1 MGSRGGRRDA
11 TPRSRQAVGPGR
23 TYHLRLTGAFAL
35 RSGDE
40 PIPLPI
46 SSQRLIA
53 YLALCDGGTQRSHV
67 AGTFWPDLGQDRA
80 MANLRSV
87 IWRIRG
93 SGHDLIAA
101 DDGQLSLQR
110 NVVVDTRELRR
121 TAFEILE
128 SGDGGDPTGLDALVR
143 GDEILPDWSDE
154 WVLVD
159 RERYHQLR
167 LHALER
173 LCGLLAATGR
183 FGLAVEAC
191 LAALAAE
198 PLRESVQRQ
207 LIEVYLSEGNRAD
220 ALRQFTSYQR
230 VIREEVGVEPSREI
244 ADLVSPLTVAR
255 APGTD
260 AGREPTNRPSAL
272 VRRR

>member
-1 MGSRGGRRDA
+1 
-11 TPRSRQAVGPGR
+11 
-23 TYHLRLTGAFAL
+23 
-35 RSGDE
+35 
-40 PIPLPI
+40 
-46 SSQRLIA
+46 
-53 YLALCDGGTQRSHV
+53 
-67 AGTFWPDLGQDRA
+67 

-87 IWRIRG
+87 IWRVRG
-93 SGHDLIAA
+93 SGHDIVAG
-101 DDGQLSLQR
+101 DDGQLSLRR

-121 TAFEILE
+121 TAFGILE
-128 SGDGGDPTGLDALVR
+128 AGDTADPVGFEALVR
-143 GDEILPDWSDE
+143 ADEILPDWSDE

-173 LCGLLAATGR
+173 LCGQLAASGR

-198 PLRESVQRQ
+198 PLRESAQRQ

-220 ALRQFTSYQR
+220 ALRQYTSYQR

-244 ADLVSPLTVAR
+244 SDLVSRLTVAR
-255 APGTD
+255 GART
-260 AGREPTNRPSAL
+260 
-272 VRRR
+272 

>member
-1 MGSRGGRRDA
+1 VGSRGGRRDA
-11 TPRSRQAVGPGR
+11 APISRAQAVGPGR
-23 TYHLRLTGAFAL
+23 PYHLRLTGAFEL
-35 RSGDE
+35 RCADE
-40 PIPLPI
+40 PVSLPI

-53 YLALCDGGTQRSHV
+53 YLALCDGPTQRSHV
-67 AGTFWPDLGQDRA
+67 AGTFWPDVGEDRA

-87 IWRIRG
+87 IWRVRG
-93 SGHDLIAA
+93 SGHDLIAG
-101 DDGQLSLQR
+101 DDGQLSLHR

-121 TAFEILE
+121 TAYEILE

-143 GDEILPDWSDE
+143 SDEILPDWSDE

-173 LCGLLAATGR
+173 LCSQLAATGR

-198 PLRESVQRQ
+198 PLRESAQRQ
-207 LIEVYLSEGNRAD
+207 LIEVYLSEGNRAA

-244 ADLVSPLTVAR
+244 AELVSPLTVAR
-255 APGTD
+255 RARD
-260 AGREPTNRPSAL
+260 
-272 VRRR
+272 

>member
-11 TPRSRQAVGPGR
+11 APVSRAQAVGPGR

-35 RSGDE
+35 RYGDV
-40 PIPLPI
+40 PIPLPM

-53 YLALCDGGTQRSHV
+53 YLALCDGPTQRSHV
-67 AGTFWPDLGQDRA
+67 AGTFWPDVGEDRA

-87 IWRIRG
+87 IWRVRA
-93 SGHDLIAA
+93 SRHELIGAE
-101 DDGQLSLQR
+101 DGQLSLHR
-110 NVVVDTRELRR
+110 NVVVDARELRR
-121 TAFEILE
+121 TAYAILE
-128 SGDGGDPTGLDALVR
+128 SGDGGDPMWLDALVR
-143 GDEILPDWSDE
+143 SDEILPDWSDE

-173 LCGLLAATGR
+173 LCGQLAASGR

-191 LAALAAE
+191 LAVLAAE
-198 PLRESVQRQ
+198 PLRESAQRQ

-244 ADLVSPLTVAR
+244 AELVSPLTVAR
-255 APGTD
+255 P
-260 AGREPTNRPSAL
+260 
-272 VRRR
+272 VRD

>member
-1 MGSRGGRRDA
+1 MRSRGGRRDA
-11 TPRSRQAVGPGR
+11 TPTSRQAVGPGP

-35 RSGDE
+35 RRGDE
-40 PIPLPI
+40 PISLPI
-46 SSQRLIA
+46 SSQRLVA
-53 YLALCDGGTQRSHV
+53 YLALSESPTQRSHV
-67 AGTFWPDLGQDRA
+67 AGTFWPDVREVRA

-87 IWRIRG
+87 IWRVRG

-101 DDGQLSLQR
+101 DDGQLSLRR
-110 NVVVDTRELRR
+110 NVIVDTHELRR
-121 TAFEILE
+121 IAFAILE
-128 SGDGGDPTGLDALVR
+128 SVDGGYPTGFEGLVR
-143 GDEILPDWSDE
+143 ADEILPDWSDE

-173 LCGLLAATGR
+173 LCGQLAATGR

-220 ALRQFTSYQR
+220 ALRQYTTYQR

-244 ADLVSPLTVAR
+244 TDLVSRLTVAR
-255 APGTD
+255 GART
-260 AGREPTNRPSAL
+260 
-272 VRRR
+272 

>member
-1 MGSRGGRRDA
+1 
-11 TPRSRQAVGPGR
+11 
-23 TYHLRLTGAFAL
+23 
-35 RSGDE
+35 
-40 PIPLPI
+40 
-46 SSQRLIA
+46 
-53 YLALCDGGTQRSHV
+53 
-67 AGTFWPDLGQDRA
+67 

-87 IWRIRG
+87 IWRVRG

-101 DDGQLSLQR
+101 DDGQLSLRR
-110 NVVVDTRELRR
+110 NVIVDTHELRR
-121 TAFEILE
+121 IAFAILE
-128 SGDGGDPTGLDALVR
+128 SVDGGYPTGFEGLVR
-143 GDEILPDWSDE
+143 ADEILPDWSDE

-173 LCGLLAATGR
+173 LCGQLAATGR

-220 ALRQFTSYQR
+220 ALRQYTTYQR

-244 ADLVSPLTVAR
+244 TDLVSRLTVAR
-255 APGTD
+255 GART
-260 AGREPTNRPSAL
+260 
-272 VRRR
+272 